1 MKISGAKQIHYEAG
15 PNMTPLV
22 DVVMVIL
29 IFLMLAGSFGGVER
43 YLTSNVPI
51 KQTGVGGASVENV
64 VPDTPLEVRVD
75 RNRLN
80 PDMFDVRAGKIAMTI
95 DASTQDAW
103 VEQMDTLTAAL
114 KSMKNDL
121 LAAGTAEDKI
131 QVEIHPQKEVPYAHA
146 IHVFEAVFQAEFKKI
161 SFAQSHD

>member
-1 MKISGAKQIHYEAG
+1 MRISGAKQVHYESG

-51 KQTGVGGASVENV
+51 KQSGVGGAPVENT

-75 RNRLN
+75 RNRAD
-80 PDMFDVRAGKIAMTI
+80 PSKFDVRAGRIAMTI
-95 DASTQDAW
+95 DAATQEAW
-103 VEQMDTLTAAL
+103 MQQMESLTSAL
-114 KSMKNDL
+114 VQMRQELN
-121 LAAGTAEDKI
+121 AAGSTDDKI
-131 QVEIHPQKEVPYAHA
+131 QVEIHPHKEVPYAHA
-146 IHVFEAVFQAEFKKI
+146 IHVFEAVTDAKFQKI

>member
-1 MKISGAKQIHYEAG
+1 MKMAGAKKVHYESG

-51 KQTGVGGASVENV
+51 KQSGVGGAAVAET

-75 RNRLN
+75 RNRVS
-80 PDMFDVRAGKIAMTI
+80 PDKFDVRAGKIAMTI
-95 DASTQDAW
+95 DASTQETW
-103 VEQMDTLTAAL
+103 MEQMDTLTAAL
-114 KSMKNDL
+114 VQMKNDL
-121 LAAGTAEDKI
+121 VAAGTAEDKI
-131 QVEIHPQKEVPYAHA
+131 QVEIHPQKEVPYSHT
-146 IHVFEAVFQAEFKKI
+146 IHVFEAVTQAQFQKI

>member
-1 MKISGAKQIHYEAG
+1 MRIKGAKQVHYEAG

-29 IFLMLAGSFGGVER
+29 IFLMLAGHFGGVER

-51 KQTGVGGASVENV
+51 KQTGVGGAAVETK

-75 RNRLN
+75 RNRLR
-80 PDMFDVRAGKIAMTI
+80 PDSFDVRAGRIAMTI
-95 DASTQDAW
+95 DASTQETW
-103 VEQMDTLTAAL
+103 MQQMDNLTSAL
-114 KSMKNDL
+114 VQMKQELN
-121 LAAGTAEDKI
+121 AAGTTDDKI
-131 QVEIHPQKEVPYAHA
+131 QVEIHPHKEVPYAHA
-146 IHVFEAVFQAEFKKI
+146 IHVFEAVTDAKFQKI